1 MGILA
6 KGSLI
11 RKQIILMSGDVIV
24 GTTILMLFKTMGP
37 KALFTGLFSEIW
49 VILFVP
55 VLILSSYF
63 CEIYNT
69 RIWILKTV
77 AIRSVTAMVISFFL
91 LILSSIFSGIS
102 WHLFFGL
109 LIFFIFQIL
118 WQSLYQTTFHFPFF
132 TKNIAVIGTGT
143 TALEID
149 RLLKA
154 STGKYAFSGYISTAI
169 DPVTVDKN
177 KIIGEIDD
185 IIDLCRQYRVHTI
198 VIALTEKRGNLT
210 INKLVS
216 CKLMGVRIIDYPSFY
231 EIMTGKIP
239 VESINPSWLVQSSGF
254 LITPFIRF
262 MKRVFDI
269 LLSSTV
275 LMLTLPFFPIFS
287 FLIKYKSPGPI
298 FYFQKRV
305 GKNGNLFTIYKFRSM
320 RIDAEAET
328 GAAWAKKD
336 DPRLSKFGH
345 ILRKTRIDELPQ
357 LVNVL
362 NGKMSFI
369 GPRPERP
376 EFVNQISAVTPYYR
390 ERHAIKP
397 GITGWAQVMYPYG
410 SSLGDS
416 VEKLRYDLYYI
427 NNLSVFLEL
436 LIVFKTI
443 KVILFQRGAR

>member
-1 MGILA
+1 VGILA

>member
-275 LMLTLPFFPIFS
+275 LVLTLPFFPIFS